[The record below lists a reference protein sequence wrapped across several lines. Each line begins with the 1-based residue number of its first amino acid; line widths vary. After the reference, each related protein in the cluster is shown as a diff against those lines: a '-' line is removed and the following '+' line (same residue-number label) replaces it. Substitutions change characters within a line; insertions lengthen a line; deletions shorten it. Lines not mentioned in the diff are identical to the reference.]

1 MFGPG
6 TEALRGDSTHVHA
19 ERVALD
25 AGECP
30 REVLAAMRAILEREG
45 FIATVLDRDCC
56 DARVDGET
64 EPAAIV
70 LWLAAS
76 AVSSASAV
84 ERQIERFG
92 GTPVVVACA
101 SIERRELRAA
111 LAAGAAGVVVQD
123 ELERGLV
130 TCVRAVRAGQL
141 CVPRS
146 HWREVEPAVLSVR
159 ERQILGLV
167 TMGYMNRQIADRLFL
182 AESTVKSHL
191 SSVFGKLGVRSRS
204 EAAELMLGRGRAAY
218 IGIPETGEQPG
229 ETSLRASWDRSIN

>member
-1 MFGPG
+1 MFRPG
-6 TEALRGDSTHVHA
+6 TEALRGEETDAQT

-30 REVLAAMRAILEREG
+30 REVLAAMRAILAREG
-45 FIATVLDRDCC
+45 FIPTVLDREGRRP
-56 DARVDGET
+56 RVDGEG

-70 LWLAAS
+70 LWLADS

-101 SIERRELRAA
+101 SIERWELRAA

-123 ELERGLV
+123 ELERGLA
-130 TCVRAVRAGQL
+130 TCVRAVRAGQV

-159 ERQILGLV
+159 ERQILSLV

-204 EAAELMLGRGRAAY
+204 EAAELMLGRERAAC
-218 IGIPETGEQPG
+218 IGIPETGGEPG
-229 ETSLRASWDRSIN
+229 QMALEASWDGSIN